1 MTHIGE
7 KEREELELLM
17 PWYVNGTLDRATAE
31 RIDAALESDPALQ
44 RSLEALMDD
53 REAAVDLAEAVE
65 VPTSM
70 EARFMAQLDAVPAPG
85 AARRVSARSPDLLSR
100 AGMWVGDLVAAMTP
114 PRLAIVAAA
123 ACLLVAVQSGVI
135 ISMLGDESGFE
146 TASGP
151 GEEAAGPAM
160 LVQFAP
166 GAEMAA
172 ITGFLEGEGA
182 RIVDGPLPGGMFR
195 LEFGAS
201 DERGADELSTLLRG
215 QPGLFGLVLP
225 AN

>member
-1 MTHIGE
+1 MTQIGE
-7 KEREELELLM
+7 KERDELELLM

-44 RSLEALMDD
+44 RSLETLMED
-53 REAAVDLAEAVE
+53 REAAVDLSEAVE
-65 VPTSM
+65 VPASM
-70 EARFMAQLDAVPAPG
+70 EARFVAQLDAEPAPG
-85 AARRVSARSPDLLSR
+85 AARQRTVQSPGLLSR
-100 AGMWVGDLVAAMTP
+100 AGMWIGDLVAAMTP
-114 PRLAIVAAA
+114 PRLAVAVAT
-123 ACLLVAVQSGVI
+123 ACLLLAVQSGI
-135 ISMLGDESGFE
+135 IVSMLGGEAGFE

-151 GEEAAGPAM
+151 GEEAAGPGM

-201 DERGADELSTLLRG
+201 DDRDADELSALLRG

>member
-1 MTHIGE
+1 MTQIGE

-44 RSLEALMDD
+44 RSLETLMED

-65 VPTSM
+65 VPASM
-70 EARFMAQLDAVPAPG
+70 EARFMAQLDAEAAPG
-85 AARRVSARSPDLLSR
+85 AAHRAAASSPGMLSR
-100 AGMWVGDLVAAMTP
+100 VGIWVGDLVGAMTP
-114 PRLAIVAAA
+114 PRLAVVAAA
-123 ACLLVAVQSGVI
+123 ACLLIVVQSGVI
-135 ISMLGDESGFE
+135 ISMLGQDGGFE

-151 GEEAAGPAM
+151 GAATAGPSV

-172 ITGFLEGEGA
+172 IAGFLEGQGA

-195 LEFGAS
+195 LEFRAS
-201 DERGADELSTLLRG
+201 DERGADELSALLRG
-215 QPGLFGLVLP
+215 QPALFGLVLP

>member
-1 MTHIGE
+1 MTQIGE
-7 KEREELELLM
+7 KERDELELLM

-44 RSLEALMDD
+44 RSLEVLMED
-53 REAAVDLAEAVE
+53 REAAVDLSEAIE
-65 VPTSM
+65 VPASM
-70 EARFMAQLDAVPAPG
+70 EARFKAQLDAEPAPG
-85 AARRVSARSPDLLSR
+85 FVRQTSPQSPDLLSR
-100 AGMWVGDLVAAMTP
+100 AGMWIGDLVAAMTP
-114 PRLAIVAAA
+114 PRLAVVAAA

-135 ISMLGDESGFE
+135 ISMLGEEGGFE

-172 ITGFLEGEGA
+172 ITGFLESEGA

-201 DERGADELSTLLRG
+201 DERGADELSALLRG

>member
-1 MTHIGE
+1 MTQIGE

-17 PWYVNGTLDRATAE
+17 PWYVNGTLDRADAE

-44 RSLEALMDD
+44 RSLQTLMED

-65 VPTSM
+65 IPASM
-70 EARFMAQLDAVPAPG
+70 EARFAAQLDAEPARG
-85 AARRVSARSPDLLSR
+85 AAPRTPARSPGPLSR
-100 AGMWVGDLVAAMTP
+100 AGMWIGDFVAAMAP
-114 PRLAIVAAA
+114 PRLAVVAAA

-135 ISMLGDESGFE
+135 ISMLGDEGGFE

-151 GEEAAGPAM
+151 GEQAAGPAM

-166 GAEMAA
+166 DAEMAA

-201 DERGADELSTLLRG
+201 DKRGTEELSALLRG

-225 AN
+225 TN